1 MLLGLW
7 TGVPVGPGWVGKQ
20 EGGISGCLAESAWVP
35 SPCWANGPLWH
46 GGRFKRES
54 LLHWTLAWPRSPVSR
69 AEAPAQLRC
78 LEGGCGG
85 AGGGNEGGGLHPSQ
99 DPSFSP
105 LDRLGCALLSP
116 EEYRTQRP
124 EGGEFQHCC
133 HLSLPP
139 PNSSFEGWAM
149 VQPSWGSPQSLH
161 RGAGFC
167 EVALEKPS
175 PEPQCFHL

>member
-1 MLLGLW
+1 M
-7 TGVPVGPGWVGKQ
+7 GKQ
-20 EGGISGCLAESAWVP
+20 EEGISGCLAESAWVP

-139 PNSSFEGWAM
+139 PNSCPEGGGNGSAILG
-149 VQPSWGSPQSLH
+149 QPPKLTL
-161 RGAGFC
+161 RGWI
-167 EVALEKPS
+167 L
-175 PEPQCFHL
+175 